1 MQLNELLDKH
11 SIKEI
16 SVKTNIS
23 ASNLQILIDN
33 EFNRLQ
39 KVKTLGFISILERE
53 YSLDLTELKEE
64 ALTFY
69 LNHPEGVKSIAFS
82 GESIEEEGTSK
93 LLLFFILFLLGY
105 ASWYFFTQFDKK
117 KLSGL
122 LPFNDDKIVEMFTK
136 IDTIPETEIA
146 IESVLKKETE
156 SSVVNVVISDEVNT
170 TVVTPSVTAQTN
182 TTVELNT
189 TLDINSTNE
198 SNIS

>member
-23 ASNLQILIDN
+23 ASNLQILLDN

-64 ALTFY
+64 ALAFY
-69 LNHPEGVKSIAFS
+69 VNHPDGVKSIALH

-122 LPFNDDKIVEMFTK
+122 LPFKDDKIVEMFTK
-136 IDTIPETEIA
+136 TDTIPETEIA

-170 TVVTPSVTAQTN
+170 TVATPIVTAQTN

-189 TLDINSTNE
+189 TLEINSTNE